1 MKQVAPA
8 PPPPCASWTGF
19 YVGGFG
25 AFDEA
30 VVDTHL
36 DLTGEWEEFPEA
48 ERHLQSRGERSR
60 SVSGRVAGGFIGLQQ
75 PLCVKLVIRHAAAGG
90 CLVVRNCNYVWCV

>member
-60 SVSGRVAGGFIGLQQ
+60 SVSGGEAGGLIGYNY
-75 PLCVKLVIRHAAAGG
+75 PIGGNCGIGAGAAGG
-90 CLVVRNCNYVWCV
+90 YLFGPNSNSLEV